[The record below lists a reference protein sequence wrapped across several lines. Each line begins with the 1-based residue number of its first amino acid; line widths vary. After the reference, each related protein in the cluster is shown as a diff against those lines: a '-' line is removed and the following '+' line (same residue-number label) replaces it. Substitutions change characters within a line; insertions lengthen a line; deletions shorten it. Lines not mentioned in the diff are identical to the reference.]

1 MKTIIRKYFGPS
13 MVIYMVAIFS
23 GFAMNDALGL
33 FVAAI
38 GAGAAAISTYFNYI
52 AADRGDF

>member
-1 MKTIIRKYFGPS
+1 